1 MNDTV
6 SAGTGQQPLAQAR
19 AEELDRLRGAHAA
32 QASAASAFELARALW
47 RNGQYESAVTHFTQ
61 ARDLAPLAPDAHVA
75 LVRAALMLADR
86 GRAEAALAQALAA
99 YPQLP
104 ELAVH
109 QAQVL
114 VAADPAAARAAV
126 APHRHTDVLCG
137 LFHDALDGVIA
148 DRAPAA
154 RELGDRQLDALWA
167 GHGWL
172 AARQPPPRLVGTPPE
187 LLLLA
192 LAAARVTGLVL
203 EFGVYFGRS
212 MAQLAAA
219 AGQVC
224 HGFDSFQGL
233 PTAWTADEGAGAY
246 STAGLRPQLGP
257 LVQLHAGWFQDTVP
271 AFLAQHPGPIR
282 LLHIDCDLYE
292 STSTVLTGCA
302 DRLVAGSVIVFDDM
316 LGYPGSEQH
325 EFRAWHDFARDRG
338 LAWRVLAGTLLGREV
353 AVRID
358 GTGA

>member
-6 SAGTGQQPLAQAR
+6 SAGQQPLAQAR
-19 AEELDRLRGAHAA
+19 AEELERLHGQHAA
-32 QASAASAFELARALW
+32 QGSAASAFALAKALW
-47 RNGQYESAVTHFTQ
+47 RNGRYETAVELFTQ
-61 ARDLAPLAPDAHVA
+61 ARDLAPMAPDAHVA

-86 GRAEAALAQALAA
+86 GRAATVLAQALAA

-109 QAQVL
+109 QAQL
-114 VAADPAAARAAV
+114 LAADDPAAARAAV
-126 APHRHTDVLCG
+126 APHRNDDVLCG
-137 LFHDALDGVIA
+137 LFHEALDGLIEG
-148 DRAPAA
+148 RAPAERQA
-154 RELGDRQLDALWA
+154 GDRQLEAIWA
-167 GHGWL
+167 GHRWL
-172 AARQPPPRLVGTPPE
+172 ATRQPPPALVGTPPE
-187 LLLLA
+187 LLVRA
-192 LAAARVTGLVL
+192 LAAATVPGLVL

-212 MAQLAAA
+212 LAQLAAA

-233 PTAWTADEGAGAY
+233 PSAWTADEGAGAY
-246 STAGLRPQLGP
+246 TTAGLQPQLGP
-257 LVQLHAGWFQDTVP
+257 QVQLHAGWFQDTLPV
-271 AFLAQHPGPIR
+271 FLAQHPGAVR
-282 LLHIDCDLYE
+282 LMHIDCDLYE
-292 STSTVLTGCA
+292 STRTALDGCA

-325 EFRAWHDFARDRG
+325 EFRAWHDFARERG
-338 LAWRVLAGTLLGREV
+338 LAWSVLAGTLLGREV